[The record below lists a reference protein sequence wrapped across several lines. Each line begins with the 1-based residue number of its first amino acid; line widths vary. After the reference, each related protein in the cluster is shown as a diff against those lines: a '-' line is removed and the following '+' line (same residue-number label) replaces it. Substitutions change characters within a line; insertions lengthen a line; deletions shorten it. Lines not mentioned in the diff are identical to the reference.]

1 MKTGKKTIEESEMN
15 ILFYV
20 SVMCLILSLVVII
33 HNVTYYSDV
42 VSKISGGEVS
52 GVCPEIEEKIPLY
65 YSMVCIVLSIFNE
78 NMTLLTLLLFST
90 IGAIIGLLK
99 VFLDRNFL
107 IREVIDKLGTD
118 YQFQELEAKEKE
130 IQKLRASILAMRTRY
145 EQVDDDNK
153 SNLDYI
159 EELERKLKEL
169 ELALI
174 AINGLNE
181 KYDLKDN
188 TDIHTS

>member
-1 MKTGKKTIEESEMN
+1 MN

-42 VSKISGGEVS
+42 VSKISGDEVS

-130 IQKLRASILAMRTRY
+130 IQKLRASILAMRTKY

>member
-1 MKTGKKTIEESEMN
+1 MFFIVHMKYG
-15 ILFYV
+15 
-20 SVMCLILSLVVII
+20 
-33 HNVTYYSDV
+33 
-42 VSKISGGEVS
+42 
-52 GVCPEIEEKIPLY
+52 
-65 YSMVCIVLSIFNE
+65 
-78 NMTLLTLLLFST
+78 
-90 IGAIIGLLK
+90 K
-99 VFLDRNFL
+99 VFYLWFDIN
-107 IREVIDKLGTD
+107 INK
-118 YQFQELEAKEKE
+118 Q
-130 IQKLRASILAMRTRY
+130 RTKY